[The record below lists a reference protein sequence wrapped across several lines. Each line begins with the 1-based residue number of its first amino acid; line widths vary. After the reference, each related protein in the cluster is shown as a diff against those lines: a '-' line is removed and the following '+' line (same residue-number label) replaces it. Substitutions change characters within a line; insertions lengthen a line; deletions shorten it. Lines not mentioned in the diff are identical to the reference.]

1 MKTITRITLFIGFCL
16 IMVSI
21 ASCAKKDA
29 DTQYASDMLKKG
41 TPAPAFTLNSPD
53 GNSLSLSDFKGKYV
67 VLDFWASWCP
77 DCRKDAPEVVKAYQ
91 QFKDKGIE
99 FLGKEKTQL
108 VNFMP
113 VSIPG
118 LDAERLIFALEEQEV
133 YLSTGAACA
142 ASKGEKSPTL
152 RAIGLNDA
160 QIAGSLRITL
170 GRPTTD
176 ADVELAAEKIAQ
188 VVANERARLS
198 K

>member
-91 QFKDKGIE
+91 QFKDKAIE
-99 FLGKEKTQL
+99 FLGISFDTDKEAWIKALKEFNIQY
-108 VNFMP
+108 P
-113 VSIPG
+113 QVSE
-118 LDAERLIFALEEQEV
+118 LKKMKE
-133 YLSTGAACA
+133 T
-142 ASKGEKSPTL
+142 K
-152 RAIGLNDA
+152 
-160 QIAGSLRITL
+160 IAGDYHIGWIPSMYIIDPEGNVVMGTVM
-170 GRPTTD
+170 
-176 ADVELAAEKIAQ
+176 VEKLFKQ
-188 VVANERARLS
+188 LD
-198 K
+198 KLTK